1 MMKNHLTP
9 ARILL
14 FALPILFCS
23 LLGPEAALAQCGSP
37 AMSSI
42 PTAFPV
48 CPSGD
53 LPMRVII
60 RDTGGNPCPG
70 EPITMVINGCSCGP
84 TTYTSLTNASGVA
97 TFSPSMGGFCSM
109 PLLAIF
115 LGGSGLVLGSANLVN
130 SPDMNGD
137 CSVNL
142 TDIGM
147 FAQAYATGLV
157 APIDFNLDGIVNLA
171 DIVLMAGHIGH

>member
-1 MMKNHLTP
+1 
-9 ARILL
+9 
-14 FALPILFCS
+14 
-23 LLGPEAALAQCGSP
+23 
-37 AMSSI
+37 
-42 PTAFPV
+42 
-48 CPSGD
+48 
-53 LPMRVII
+53 
-60 RDTGGNPCPG
+60 
-70 EPITMVINGCSCGP
+70 
-84 TTYTSLTNASGVA
+84 
-97 TFSPSMGGFCSM
+97 M